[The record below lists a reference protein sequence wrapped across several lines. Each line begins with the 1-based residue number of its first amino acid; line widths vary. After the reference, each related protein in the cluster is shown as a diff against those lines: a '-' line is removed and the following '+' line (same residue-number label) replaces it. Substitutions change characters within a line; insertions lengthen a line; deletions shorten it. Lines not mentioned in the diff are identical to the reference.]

1 MTNENSVNYFP
12 SKESGL
18 VGQGIPSE
26 ESGLVGLGVVIRI
39 IRFSESLGLG
49 TRTFYKVPCDVQVE
63 IDKKYSD

>member
-26 ESGLVGLGVVIRI
+26 ESGLVG
-39 IRFSESLGLG
+39 
-49 TRTFYKVPCDVQVE
+49 
-63 IDKKYSD
+63 